1 MRGVARSATVCNG
14 CARTYLRPMQE
25 EIPRSVMRRFARD
38 QRANAVQAESLIWGA
53 VRNRRCEGEKF
64 QRQVALGNFLVDF
77 VCFERRLVVEI
88 DGPSH
93 DREEQEAADAAR
105 DAWLS
110 RQEFRILR
118 LRNAL
123 VIGSTE
129 LAVARI
135 RGASGE

>member
-1 MRGVARSATVCNG
+1 
-14 CARTYLRPMQE
+14 MQE

>member
-1 MRGVARSATVCNG
+1 MRGVARSATD
-14 CARTYLRPMQE
+14 CAGRAPIYVRPMQE
-25 EIPRSVMRRFARD
+25 EIPRSIMRRFARE
-38 QRANAVQAESLIWGA
+38 QRANAVPAELLIWGA
-53 VRNRRCEGEKF
+53 VRNRRCKGEKF

-93 DREEQEAADAAR
+93 DSEEQKAADAAR

-110 RQEFRILR
+110 RQGFRILR
-118 LRNAL
+118 LPNEL

-135 RGASGE
+135 SAALTE

>member
-1 MRGVARSATVCNG
+1 
-14 CARTYLRPMQE
+14 MQE
-25 EIPRSVMRRFARD
+25 EIPRSIMRHFARE
-38 QRANAVQAESLIWGA
+38 QRANAVQAESLVWGA
-53 VRNRRCEGEKF
+53 VRNRRCEGGKF

-93 DREEQEAADAAR
+93 GSEEQRAADAAR
-105 DAWLS
+105 DVWL
-110 RQEFRILR
+110 RGQGFRILR
-118 LRNAL
+118 LPNEL

-135 RGASGE
+135 RAALTE

>member
-1 MRGVARSATVCNG
+1 
-14 CARTYLRPMQE
+14 MQE
-25 EIPRSVMRRFARD
+25 EIPGSIMRRFARK

-64 QRQVALGNFLVDF
+64 QRQVALGTFLVDF

-93 DREEQEAADAAR
+93 DGEEQKAADAAR
-105 DAWLS
+105 DAWLC
-110 RQEFRILR
+110 RQGFRILR
-118 LRNAL
+118 LPNEF

-135 RGASGE
+135 RAALVE